1 MADPNSEYSQA
12 FSSAIAN
19 YRDSAADDVTNNNA
33 FLSILKE
40 KGNSDPADGGVELTE
55 QVLYNEVAS
64 SGWYTGSE
72 LLDVQATDVL
82 TSANYAWKQF
92 YSNIVQDGL
101 EDIQN
106 AGQSRILNL
115 IEAKIKAGMATCHNA
130 IGTALFNSNTE
141 NSGKALGG
149 LQHLVSDVPATPIVG
164 GIDASVS
171 SNAFWRNY
179 LMDPS
184 ENGGLSPDATTIL
197 QILNIAFLNTDRG
210 NDQVDTVLLG
220 TTYFN
225 FFESA
230 LQANQRF
237 MDPAKAVAGFKMYE
251 YKSAKMIHDPNCRAT
266 NGYGLNTDYFF
277 FRPFKGRNFKIMDRK
292 DSVNQDAYLFP
303 ILFAGNLTVSSR
315 QRHFVIDD

>member
-19 YRDSAADDVTNNNA
+19 YRDSAADDITNNNA
-33 FLSILKE
+33 LLSLLKE

-55 QVLYNEVAS
+55 QVLYAEVQS
-64 SGWYTGSE
+64 SGWYQGSE
-72 LLDVQATDVL
+72 SLDTQATDVL
-82 TSANYAWKQF
+82 TSANFAWKQF

-106 AGQSRILNL
+106 AGASRILNL

-149 LQHLVSDVPATPIVG
+149 LQHLVSDSPSTPTVG
-164 GIDASVS
+164 GIDASQS
-171 SNAFWRNY
+171 GNAFWRNY
-179 LMDPS
+179 RMDPS
-184 ENGGLSPDATTIL
+184 AFSLTPSASTIL
-197 QILNIAFLNTDRG
+197 QILNLGFLNTDRG
-210 NDQVDTVLLG
+210 NDQVDLVLFG

-225 FFESA
+225 YFESA

-237 MDPAKAVAGFKMYE
+237 MSEEKAVAGFKAYG
-251 YKSAKMIHDPNCRAT
+251 YKSAKVVHDPNCRTT

-315 QRHFVIDD
+315 ARHFVIAD

>member
-1 MADPNSEYSQA
+1 MADPNSDYSQA
-12 FSSAIAN
+12 FSAAIAN

-55 QVLYNEVAS
+55 QVLYAEVAS
-64 SGWYTGSE
+64 SGWYSGSE

-82 TSANYAWKQF
+82 TSADFAWKQF

-141 NSGKALGG
+141 NGGKAIGG
-149 LQHLVSDVPATPIVG
+149 LQHLVSDSPSTPTVG
-164 GIDASVS
+164 GIDASQAG
-171 SNAFWRNY
+171 NAFWRNY
-179 LMDPS
+179 RMDPS
-184 ENGGLSPDATTIL
+184 AFSLTPSATTIL
-197 QILNIAFLNTDRG
+197 QILNIGFLNTDRG
-210 NDQVDTVLLG
+210 NEQVDLVLLG

-225 FFESA
+225 YFESA
-230 LQANQRF
+230 LQVNQRF
-237 MDPAKAVAGFKMYE
+237 MEPAKAVAGFKMYE
-251 YKSAKMIHDPNCRAT
+251 YKSARVIHDPNCRTT
-266 NGYGLNTDYFF
+266 NGYGLNSDYIH
-277 FRPFKGRNFKIMDRK
+277 FRPFKGKNFKIMDRK

-315 QRHFVIDD
+315 QRHFVIAD

>member
-1 MADPNSEYSQA
+1 M
-12 FSSAIAN
+12 
-19 YRDSAADDVTNNNA
+19 
-33 FLSILKE
+33 
-40 KGNSDPADGGVELTE
+40 
-55 QVLYNEVAS
+55 LYAEVAS
-64 SGWYTGSE
+64 SGWYSGSE

-82 TSANYAWKQF
+82 TSANFAWKQF

-106 AGQSRILNL
+106 AGTSRILNL

-141 NSGKALGG
+141 NGGKAIGG
-149 LQHLVSDVPATPIVG
+149 LQHLVSDVPATPTVG
-164 GIDASVS
+164 GIAAG

-184 ENGGLSPDATTIL
+184 ASSLTPSASTIL
-197 QILNIAFLNTDRG
+197 QILNIGFLNTDRG
-210 NDQVDTVLLG
+210 NDQVDLVLFG
-220 TTYFN
+220 TTFFN
-225 FFESA
+225 YFESA

-237 MDPAKAVAGFKMYE
+237 MSEEKAVAGFKAYG
-251 YKSAKMIHDPNCRAT
+251 YKSARVVHDPHCANTR
-266 NGYGLNTDYFF
+266 GYGLNSDYFF
-277 FRPFKGRNFKIMDRK
+277 FRPFKGKNFKIMDRK

-315 QRHFVIDD
+315 ARHFVIFD

>member
-1 MADPNSEYSQA
+1 MAIPNSEYSQA

-19 YRDSAADDVTNNNA
+19 YRESAADDVTDNNA
-33 FLSILKE
+33 LLSILKD
-40 KGNSDPADGGVELTE
+40 KGNADPADGGVELTE
-55 QVLYNEVAS
+55 QVLYAEVAS
-64 SGWYTGSE
+64 SGWYSGSE

-82 TSANYAWKQF
+82 TSANFAWKQF

-106 AGQSRILNL
+106 AGASRILNL

-141 NSGKALGG
+141 NSGKAIGG
-149 LQHLVSDVPATPIVG
+149 LQHLVSDVPATPTVG
-164 GIDASVS
+164 GIAAG

-184 ENGGLSPDATTIL
+184 ASSLTPSATTIL
-197 QILNIAFLNTDRG
+197 QILNLGFLNTDRG
-210 NDQVDTVLLG
+210 NDQVDLVLLG
-220 TTYFN
+220 TTLFN
-225 FFESA
+225 YFESA

-237 MDPAKAVAGFKMYE
+237 MSEEKAVAGFKAYG
-251 YKSAKMIHDPNCRAT
+251 YKSARVVHDPHNRADV
-266 NGYGLNTDYFF
+266 GYGLNTDYFF
-277 FRPFKGRNFKIMDRK
+277 FRPFKGRNFKIMERK

-315 QRHFVIDD
+315 ARHFVIKD

>member
-1 MADPNSEYSQA
+1 MAIPNSEYSQA

-19 YRDSAADDVTNNNA
+19 YRESAADDVTDNNA
-33 FLSILKE
+33 LLSILKE
-40 KGNSDPADGGVELTE
+40 KGNADPADGGVELTE
-55 QVLYNEVAS
+55 QVLYAEVAS
-64 SGWYTGSE
+64 SGWYSGSE

-82 TSANYAWKQF
+82 TSANFAWKQF

-106 AGQSRILNL
+106 AGASRILNL

-141 NSGKALGG
+141 NSGKAIGG
-149 LQHLVSDVPATPIVG
+149 LQHLVSDVPATPTVG
-164 GIDASVS
+164 GIAAG

-184 ENGGLSPDATTIL
+184 ASSLTPSATTIL
-197 QILNIAFLNTDRG
+197 QILNLGFLNTDRG
-210 NDQVDTVLLG
+210 NDQVDLVLLG
-220 TTYFN
+220 TTLFN
-225 FFESA
+225 YFESA

-237 MDPAKAVAGFKMYE
+237 MSEEKAVAGFKAYG
-251 YKSAKMIHDPNCRAT
+251 YKSARVVHDPHSRVDV
-266 NGYGLNTDYFF
+266 GYGLNTDYFF
-277 FRPFKGRNFKIMDRK
+277 FRPFKGRNFKIMERK

-315 QRHFVIDD
+315 ARHFVIKD